1 MPHPFPTSRQPL
13 ASLLAFALALPLA
26 GAMRPAGAT
35 PVVSRVETRSAG
47 SLAGLQPIFA
57 KDGVI
62 LSLLALF
69 FQANPSSGGSQP
81 LAARSVVRPNSSSP
95 SPSPSPSS
103 ASSSS
108 APGGQSSALQAGW
121 PPTPHDQLEALI
133 DPQGSGATA
142 ATMASAVT
150 VQAPWPAPVS
160 SVSIHTPDPAS
171 SSGAVELFSVSA
183 SGGSLGSSLTMV
195 LAEPLRPQPLS
206 LGAQGSGVLPG
217 LPGSVTATPGPLPVA
232 AALAGWQSARHLR
245 RRCRRQVGPAR
256 RP

>member
-1 MPHPFPTSRQPL
+1 MPYPFPTSRQPL
-13 ASLLAFALALPLA
+13 ASLLAFALAVPLA

-95 SPSPSPSS
+95 TPTPTPTPSSPSL
-103 ASSSS
+103 SS
-108 APGGQSSALQAGW
+108 APGGQPSALQA
-121 PPTPHDQLEALI
+121 PTPHDQLEALI

-171 SSGAVELFSVSA
+171 SSGAVEQFSVSA